1 MLEIA
6 NNLIY
11 YKYIPIKGM
20 MPLEEKEFEFAERLK
35 EVRETRGMDQ
45 TQLGRKL
52 RVSQNNISN
61 WEIGVSAPKLAL
73 FKRLCNALNTSA
85 DYLLGLPLD
94 GLVEKLYKLDDDG
107 RHTVEAVIDSQLRR
121 MGK

>member
-1 MLEIA
+1 
-6 NNLIY
+6 
-11 YKYIPIKGM
+11 

-85 DYLLGLPLD
+85 DYLLCLPVD

>member
-6 NNLIY
+6 NKLIY
-11 YKYIPIKGM
+11 YTNIPIKGM

-94 GLVEKLYKLDDDG
+94 ELVEKLYKLDDDG

>member
-1 MLEIA
+1 
-6 NNLIY
+6 
-11 YKYIPIKGM
+11 

-45 TQLGRKL
+45 TQLGKKL

-73 FKRLCNALNTSA
+73 FKRLCNALNASA

-94 GLVEKLYKLDDDG
+94 GLVEKLYRLDDDG

>member
-1 MLEIA
+1 
-6 NNLIY
+6 
-11 YKYIPIKGM
+11 

-94 GLVEKLYKLDDDG
+94 ELVEKLYRLDDDG

>member
-1 MLEIA
+1 
-6 NNLIY
+6 
-11 YKYIPIKGM
+11 

>member
-1 MLEIA
+1 
-6 NNLIY
+6 
-11 YKYIPIKGM
+11 

-35 EVRETRGMDQ
+35 AARETRGMDQ

-85 DYLLGLPLD
+85 DYLLGLPID
-94 GLVEKLYKLDDDG
+94 GLVEKLYRLDDDG

>member
-1 MLEIA
+1 
-6 NNLIY
+6 
-11 YKYIPIKGM
+11 

-94 GLVEKLYKLDDDG
+94 GLVEKMYKLDDDG

>member
-1 MLEIA
+1 
-6 NNLIY
+6 
-11 YKYIPIKGM
+11 

-94 GLVEKLYKLDDDG
+94 GLVEKLYRLDDDG

>member
-1 MLEIA
+1 
-6 NNLIY
+6 
-11 YKYIPIKGM
+11 

-35 EVRETRGMDQ
+35 AARETRGMDQ

-94 GLVEKLYKLDDDG
+94 ELVEKLYKLDDDG